1 MTQEK
6 IYNENQLNDMIE
18 ALQNAMY
25 KLESIYNSH
34 EDREDILWEVNQ
46 LTNIEN
52 FLINLKT
59 ND

>member
-34 EDREDILWEVNQ
+34 DDREEIVWDVNQ

-52 FLINLKT
+52 LLINLKT

>member
-34 EDREDILWEVNQ
+34 EDREDILWDVNQ

>member
-52 FLINLKT
+52 FLINLFSR
-59 ND
+59 